1 MKTQYLF
8 RISLLCFLGM
18 LYACVHDPTSEASSN
33 TQSDLLT
40 VSAARELVER
50 QMSLKTRSHT
60 TPAKGLVPGD
70 FSPLWSDAKTSQ
82 NAKVGSVDV
91 PILPQY
97 TYYAL
102 RTEEKNGKIKVHKVR
117 ISQKV
122 VVIKAKD
129 NGRLASYLL
138 TLIPDGDYYSKNKN
152 KFDEF
157 LNSGSH
163 KFSGVAVY
171 YDLHARYTVRVDKYE
186 NGHKTAGVYLMCDS
200 KDWNKRFKIAKK
212 ILGPIRI
219 AKSANKMT
227 RSFDEDDEMEGC
239 SICGDPWCWGDCED
253 EDDWLYCS
261 NCGSSWCLGNCDDD
275 TMYCWRCGDP
285 WCSGCDIDNP
295 VIIEPDRCDGCGEY
309 EFNCTCNVCSWCGN
323 DPCTCNDACYMC
335 GNDPCTCN
343 DACYM
348 CGNDPCTCR
357 TCPYCGDDPCTCE
370 EWVCPNCGDPS
381 CSGNCTSG
389 GEPKP
394 DTGKDDDTPKSNPND
409 SKNKILETITNSEIR
424 SFISKGNLPITP
436 DDKIKTMTIRVESN
450 SDGTVTGLK
459 GILYNEQYFSNLTDQ
474 GQQLVLFHEYVHGYL
489 AINGKSYDHST
500 LIESNDYLQ
509 GIKDIFPG
517 QNDDFYKMMKYA
529 GCADAPQ
536 FKNLSPQEKRDIAT
550 LVNSNIKKQ

>member
-1 MKTQYLF
+1 MKTRHLF
-8 RISLLCFLGM
+8 EVSLLCLLGM
-18 LYACVHDPTSEASSN
+18 LYACVHDPTSEPSSN

-152 KFDEF
+152 RFDEF

-171 YDLHARYTVRVDKYE
+171 YDLHARYMVRVDKYE

-227 RSFDEDDEMEGC
+227 RSFDEDEPDPC
-239 SICGDPWCWGDCED
+239 PFCGDPWCWGDCD
-253 EDDWLYCS
+253 EEEWLYCW
-261 NCGSSWCLGNCDDD
+261 NCGNPWCNGDCDDD
-275 TMYCWRCGDP
+275 PIIITPDYC
-285 WCSGCDIDNP
+285 S
-295 VIIEPDRCDGCGEY
+295 GCGEY

-323 DPCTCNDACYMC
+323 DPCTCDDTCSWC
-335 GNDPCTCN
+335 GNDPCTC
-343 DACYM
+343 
-348 CGNDPCTCR
+348 G
-357 TCPYCGDDPCTCE
+357 TCPDCGDDPCTCE
-370 EWVCPNCGDPS
+370 EWECPKCGDPF
-381 CSGNCTSG
+381 CSGNCSSL
-389 GEPKP
+389 GETKP
-394 DTGKDDDTPKSNPND
+394 DTGKDDDTPKNNPNE
-409 SKNKILETITNSEIR
+409 SKNKILETITNPKIR
-424 SFISKGNLPITP
+424 SFISNRNISITP
-436 DDKIKTMTIRVESN
+436 DNKIKTMTIRIESK
-450 SDGTVTGLK
+450 SDGTVTGIN
-459 GILYNEQYFSNLTDQ
+459 GIRYNDQYFSTLTDK
-474 GQQLVLFHEYVHGYL
+474 GQQLVLFHEYLHGYL

-500 LIESNDYLQ
+500 FLENNDYLQ
-509 GIKDIFPG
+509 GIKEIFPG

-536 FKNLSPQEKRDIAT
+536 FKDLSPQEKSDIAT
-550 LVNSNIKKQ
+550 FVNSNIKKQ